1 MLINNAGVV
10 SGKPILETTDDEVL
24 QTMAVNTLAPFWT
37 VKAFLPSMKERKS
50 GHIVNIGSVL
60 GTAAQIAQPRT
71 HTHIRTLCLPLPCLD
86 RNLWWRA
93 ADGLLGEQ
101 VRGVWIHRV
110 SAAGAQERR
119 KPHLHHPHLP
129 LPHRHRYATSSSS
142 SSLSLTDA
150 YGPTWNAKACS
161 RG

>member
-60 GTAAQIAQPRT
+60 GTAAHARSHNRT
-71 HTHIRTLCLPLPCLD
+71 HSHTHTVLTSALP
-86 RNLWWRA
+86 R
-93 ADGLLGEQ
+93 
-101 VRGVWIHRV
+101 
-110 SAAGAQERR
+110 QE
-119 KPHLHHPHLP
+119 
-129 LPHRHRYATSSSS
+129 
-142 SSLSLTDA
+142 SLVARS
-150 YGPTWNAKACS
+150 
-161 RG
+161 